1 MQALASI
8 EDYKAPP
15 TSWAKVDAL
24 ANRLRSNL
32 KMDQVPKIPIV
43 NIVEKVLYE
52 QLELFEFQVRSR
64 REMGSAEGLTCP
76 NGEFIR
82 FREDVYESACDGGV
96 RARFTFA
103 HELGHFFMHTNVP
116 LARALPTENL
126 PAYRS
131 AETQANRFAGT
142 FLMPSALVTPLHTVE
157 CIMEDFGVS
166 KPAAEFRLADLK
178 KRGFL

>member
-1 MQALASI
+1 MVGNI

-24 ANRLRSNL
+24 ADSLRSNL
-32 KMDQVPKIPIV
+32 KMERETRIPIV
-43 NIVEKVLYE
+43 NVVEKILYE
-52 QLELFEFQVRSR
+52 QLELFEFQVRGR
-64 REMGSAEGLTCP
+64 VEMGSAEGLTCP
-76 NGEFIR
+76 KGDFIR

-116 LARALPTENL
+116 LARALPSERL

-142 FLMPSALVTPLHTVE
+142 LLIPAALLTSQHTVE
-157 CIMEDFGVS
+157 QIMSEFGVS
-166 KPAAEFRLADLK
+166 KPAAEFRLSGLRKDGVL
-178 KRGFL
+178 